1 MAPSSLF
8 STVSYRASNGLQ
20 DTKSIPMEAFVTD
33 LFMKCV
39 YALQWLGGT
48 PGSYG
53 YGYYLANII
62 VFVIVQPALIV
73 LFFILWRKEISKNR
87 INERL

>member
-1 MAPSSLF
+1 
-8 STVSYRASNGLQ
+8 
-20 DTKSIPMEAFVTD
+20 METFITE

-39 YALQWLGGT
+39 YVLQWIGGT
-48 PGSYG
+48 PGTYS

-73 LFFILWRKEISKNR
+73 LFFILWRKERCKNR
-87 INERL
+87 IKE

>member
-1 MAPSSLF
+1 
-8 STVSYRASNGLQ
+8 
-20 DTKSIPMEAFVTD
+20 
-33 LFMKCV
+33 MKCV
-39 YALQWLGGT
+39 YALQWLGGS

-62 VFVIVQPALIV
+62 VFVILQPALIV
-73 LFFILWRKEISKNR
+73 LFFTLWRKELSKNR

>member
-1 MAPSSLF
+1 
-8 STVSYRASNGLQ
+8 
-20 DTKSIPMEAFVTD
+20 MENFITD
-33 LFMKCV
+33 LFMQCV
-39 YALQWLGGT
+39 YLLQWLGGT

-62 VFVIVQPALIV
+62 VFVIIQPALIV
-73 LFFILWRKEISKNR
+73 LFFALWRKEKSKNF

>member
-1 MAPSSLF
+1 M
-8 STVSYRASNGLQ
+8 Q
-20 DTKSIPMEAFVTD
+20 
-33 LFMKCV
+33 CV
-39 YALQWLGGT
+39 YLLQWLGGT

-62 VFVIVQPALIV
+62 VFVIIQPALIV
-73 LFFILWRKEISKNR
+73 LFFALWRKEKSKNF

>member
-1 MAPSSLF
+1 M
-8 STVSYRASNGLQ
+8 
-20 DTKSIPMEAFVTD
+20 DTKSIPMEAFITD

-39 YALQWLGGT
+39 YILQWLGGT

-62 VFVIVQPALIV
+62 VFVIIQPGLIV
-73 LFFILWRKEISKNR
+73 LFFTLWRKEMSKNR
-87 INERL
+87 IDERL